1 MSLRRL
7 TIARGTN
14 LSIRLFKTDT
24 CLFVMQRAEQMLV
37 NTSFDR
43 YSSLPRLLD
52 SIWIA
57 IWCVEIPVCLDLKH
71 KGFLLV
77 SYSVRNVPANP
88 CMITAPIVNLS
99 LCILENHDIHLK
111 AMVRKHT
118 PSVNASLSHHLV
130 SWIGFIWGGTSGI
143 KTPFKGMVH
152 PKINYS
158 PSRCSKPIRLPFIFG
173 TQIKIFLMESETFH
187 RP

>member
-37 NTSFDR
+37 NTSSDR

-52 SIWIA
+52 SIWIP

-77 SYSVRNVPANP
+77 SYSARNVPANP
-88 CMITAPIVNLS
+88 CMITVPI
-99 LCILENHDIHLK
+99 ILVCVFGEPWYSPQGYGAQAHAICE
-111 AMVRKHT
+111 RITFT
-118 PSVNASLSHHLV
+118 PLGPRV

-143 KTPFKGMVH
+143 KTPFKWMVH
-152 PKINYS
+152 PKMTILSLITHPHVVPN
-158 PSRCSKPIRLPFIFG
+158 P
-173 TQIKIFLMESETFH
+173 
-187 RP
+187 